1 MSKFRET
8 LQETNIEQGLNPV
21 RCFCLPIFR
30 QVHVCEG
37 LSPCYVKGL
46 ATSGFRMPG
55 MGSLKAE
62 GCGSATSQGYEEARL
77 SSFLSAVDARYSKVR
92 PPRSRW
98 SLSNYVCMYP
108 SGSSLEIEIW
118 NVSERL
124 VEGCGRNDTF
134 LALQLGKG
142 KTDSLIPYPQVRVQQ
157 KYEHVKDLRC
167 HKAERQED
175 FSIWL

>member
-46 ATSGFRMPG
+46 ATSEFRMPG

-98 SLSNYVCMYP
+98 GLSNLCMY
-108 SGSSLEIEIW
+108 
-118 NVSERL
+118 VSKWILLGDRNPERIG
-124 VEGCGRNDTF
+124 EAGRG
-134 LALQLGKG
+134 LRLQRHILSAP
-142 KTDSLIPYPQVRVQQ
+142 T
-157 KYEHVKDLRC
+157 
-167 HKAERQED
+167 RQG
-175 FSIWL
+175 